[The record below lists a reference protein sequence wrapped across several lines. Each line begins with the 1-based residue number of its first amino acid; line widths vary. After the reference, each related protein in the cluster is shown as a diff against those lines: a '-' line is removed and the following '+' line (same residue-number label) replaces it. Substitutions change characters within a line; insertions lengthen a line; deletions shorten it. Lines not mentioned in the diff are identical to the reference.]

1 MIRKILLTVRYS
13 YTVPI
18 TIYFFSIV
26 VWTCAFISFFI
37 KIGALM
43 TFSCAQSSF
52 RQKLITTISLTFTY
66 FCIFNILEKKIGVKW
81 TWNNSSINT
90 NAYRSIFTFKF
101 KIIVTSNR
109 GLLFRRYASSM
120 CKIFAIKLCQKNFK
134 IEII

>member
-43 TFSCAQSSF
+43 TFSCTQISF

-66 FCIFNILEKKIGVKW
+66 FCIFYILEKKIGVKW
-81 TWNNSSINT
+81 FLKNSNINT
-90 NAYRSIFTFKF
+90 NPYSSIFAFKF

-120 CKIFAIKLCQKNFK
+120 CKIFAIKLCKKNFK
-134 IEII
+134 INII

>member
-26 VWTCAFISFFI
+26 VWTSAFISFFI

-43 TFSCAQSSF
+43 TFSCAQISF

-66 FCIFNILEKKIGVKW
+66 FCIFYILEKKIGVKW
-81 TWNNSSINT
+81 FLKNSNINT
-90 NAYRSIFTFKF
+90 NPYSSILAFKF
-101 KIIVTSNR
+101 KIIVTSNW
-109 GLLFRRYASSM
+109 GLLFRRYASFM
-120 CKIFAIKLCQKNFK
+120 CKIFAIKLCKKNFK
-134 IEII
+134 MNII